1 LNALTT
7 SGGGDVIPADA
18 LFGIAKP
25 IINKKR
31 KRGEIMASFGD
42 VPFIPGR
49 HLLNILN
56 KRNNYIYL
64 LSLVEGVYNE
74 FIRR

>member
-7 SGGGDVIPADA
+7 SGGGDVIPNPADA

-31 KRGEIMASFGD
+31 KNLEYKTSADRD
-42 VPFIPGR
+42 KFIAV
-49 HLLNILN
+49 I
-56 KRNNYIYL
+56 NYN
-64 LSLVEGVYNE
+64 VKEKN
-74 FIRR
+74 R

>member
-31 KRGEIMASFGD
+31 KNLEYKTSADRD
-42 VPFIPGR
+42 KFIVVI
-49 HLLNILN
+49 NYN
-56 KRNNYIYL
+56 VKERN
-64 LSLVEGVYNE
+64 
-74 FIRR
+74 R